1 MPNINDFSVQV
12 PGQQFEQCI
21 ASNFLVGDKLYRARF
36 MYHGSVRYAQSERNL
51 PRHALMVVELPCGL
65 LLFGSCFT
73 IADHTQLP
81 IYLLSRMMWAA
92 LEARVGRA
100 GYGSGGDYIWVSGDA
115 CFRRMQ

>member
-1 MPNINDFSVQV
+1 MPNINDFSVQA

-36 MYHGSVRYAQSERNL
+36 MYHGSVRYEEYERNL

-73 IADHTQLP
+73 LADHTHLP
-81 IYLLSRMMWAA
+81 TYLLSRMMWAA
-92 LEARVGRA
+92 LEARRGRA
-100 GYGSGGDYIWVSGDA
+100 GYGSVCNYIWVSGDA
-115 CFRRMQ
+115 GFRRIS